1 MLQTA
6 DLVWLRVGD
15 ARVFAACR
23 SASSVRVKEMAVVS
37 RRGMTT
43 LCLRVMV
50 AQPLAEPFAGT
61 FRLRHG

>member
-15 ARVFAACR
+15 ARVFAAYR

-43 LCLRVMV
+43 SCLRVMV
-50 AQPLAEPFAGT
+50 ALPLAEPFAGT
-61 FRLRHG
+61 SRLRHG